1 MDGVFQQN
9 FCDVWYISINVWS
22 YWYKS
27 FFPTRWMEVIR
38 SATCSTSRSLPST
51 RKDLYWWF
59 LHLHLILSW
68 VKISTAQTPGKT
80 LPAAQA
86 DTNYYLWLLTQTP
99 LRGLPSSPYYY
110 TFHTISVWL
119 AKTVCS
125 HPQCNSMCNFS
136 ICPCQPGAPHCV
148 IFFFHQS
155 ERKGVPE
162 RGRRIWIPLA
172 SLSPSAPL
180 FHWYLAGAL

>member
-59 LHLHLILSW
+59 LHLILSW

-172 SLSPSAPL
+172 SLSPSTPL
-180 FHWYLAGAL
+180 FHWYLACAL